1 MNHRTFFACSLFAM
15 FLSAAPGD
23 EPLIATSKQV
33 AEWIT
38 QLESEKYSER
48 EAATTKLAG
57 AGKVT
62 IAALEVAMKSGKAET
77 GIRGMTVLEQLAG
90 SKDAPTSTAAKDA
103 LRRLGVDED
112 KIASLS
118 NEPKQQAGVATAV
131 LQVGGGQGGVIQIGG
146 GGALQVV
153 PGQVIQLGQGQ
164 ATISVSVTTAVAAK
178 GDSVSVTTVNG
189 VRTITVKEKERTV
202 EIKEQ
207 QGDALELLITK
218 TAGGKTKTEK
228 IEAKNADDLK
238 KRHPKLYAL
247 YRKHAGK

>member
-118 NEPKQQAGVATAV
+118 NEPKQQAG
-131 LQVGGGQGGVIQIGG
+131 
-146 GGALQVV
+146 
-153 PGQVIQLGQGQ
+153 
-164 ATISVSVTTAVAAK
+164 
-178 GDSVSVTTVNG
+178 
-189 VRTITVKEKERTV
+189 
-202 EIKEQ
+202 
-207 QGDALELLITK
+207 
-218 TAGGKTKTEK
+218 
-228 IEAKNADDLK
+228 
-238 KRHPKLYAL
+238 
-247 YRKHAGK
+247 